1 MTEVIR
7 LAALALVIGIAA
19 FLLREMGWRGAVA
32 FSVFGAAALLSFLSD
47 GLSKFIDGVY
57 EIGTLGGISEITK
70 DILKVVGASYV
81 FGISADICS
90 ELGEK
95 ALSTALTSVGRVEIF
110 LISMPYFMGIVKS
123 AVGLVGAQ

>member
-7 LAALALVIGIAA
+7 LAACALVVGVAA

-32 FSVFGAAALLSFLSD
+32 FSVFGAVALLSFLSD
-47 GLSKFIDGVY
+47 GLT
-57 EIGTLGGISEITK
+57 EILGSVSELGDIGGISEITK
-70 DILKVVGASYV
+70 EILKVVLASYI

-95 ALSTALTSVGRVEIF
+95 ALSAALVSVGRVEIL
-110 LISMPYFMGIVKS
+110 LISMPYFVGIVKS
-123 AVGLVGAQ
+123 AVGLVGIQ

>member
-7 LAALALVIGIAA
+7 LAACALVVCVAA

-32 FSVFGAAALLSFLSD
+32 FSVFGAAAFFSFLSD
-47 GLSKFIDGVY
+47 GLSEILGSVS
-57 EIGTLGGISEITK
+57 EIGEIGGISEITK
-70 DILKVVGASYV
+70 EILKVVGASYI

-95 ALSTALTSVGRVEIF
+95 ALSAALLSVGRVEIL
-110 LISMPYFMGIVKS
+110 LISMPYFIGIVKA
-123 AVGLVGAQ
+123 AVGLVGV